1 MSGKALVVDDSTSAR
16 AVLTQQLRDQQIEVD
31 AVDSGEAALRYLER
45 QHPDVIF
52 MDHLLPGMDGFEA
65 LRAIKENPETC
76 NIPVLMYTSKR
87 GEVYL
92 NQVRELGAAGVLP
105 KGNKPIQVSKVLR
118 SLRLASP
125 GGRASGPDNG
135 DVEAGCGSGNPDLV
149 LQDIYEGLRRLQA
162 RLGESQALDE
172 VDDDFSIRRPR
183 GWGTWQWVVAAL
195 AIICLGL
202 AYQFSK
208 SRDQVAMLQSQVQLQ
223 ETALRSLRDG
233 MARDLSRLSR
243 ALAGGEAEPPFATA
257 AVVDLE
263 ALEWAL
269 NLDQWVDPGD
279 RPLGDIRLATVEGL
293 LKRLDKLGFEG
304 VVTLNVHSGIFCQNR
319 KLGRW
324 VIAGPGQ
331 IVSQCGYL
339 GTMQADERSPAFSRF
354 LSSSPILVDGRIRLE
369 IIAHGDSSP
378 LMAYPVDAA
387 SISANTWNG
396 VAALNNRVET
406 RLLQTS
412 QVQQ

>member
-16 AVLTQQLRDQQIEVD
+16 AVLAQQLRDQQIEVD
-31 AVDSGEAALRYLER
+31 AVDSGEAALQYLER

-125 GGRASGPDNG
+125 DGGEGSRDNG
-135 DVEAGCGSGNPDLV
+135 DADTGDGSANPDLV
-149 LQDIYEGLRRLQA
+149 LQDLYAGLRRLQA
-162 RLGESQALDE
+162 RLDESQGPDAGH
-172 VDDDFSIRRPR
+172 DDLMIDRPR
-183 GWGTWQWVVAAL
+183 GHDRWRWAVAAL
-195 AIICLGL
+195 TIICVGL
-202 AYQFSK
+202 AYQYSK
-208 SRDQVAMLQSQVQLQ
+208 SQDLVALLKSQAQVQ
-223 ETALRSLRDG
+223 ERAMGNLRDG

-243 ALAGGEAEPPFATA
+243 ALTGGEVEPLAAA

-269 NLDQWVDPGD
+269 NLDQWVEPGD
-279 RPLGDIRLATVEGL
+279 RPLGDVRLATVEGL
-293 LKRLDKLGFEG
+293 LRRLDKLGFEG
-304 VVTLNVHSGIFCQNR
+304 VVTLNVHSGVFCQNR

-324 VIAGPGQ
+324 VIAGAGQ
-331 IVSQCGYL
+331 IVSQCGHL
-339 GTMQADERSPAFSRF
+339 GTMRADEQSAAFSRF
-354 LSSSPILVDGRIRLE
+354 LNSSPILADGRIRLE
-369 IIAHGDSSP
+369 IIAHGDGSP
-378 LMAYPVDAA
+378 LMAYPADAA

-396 VAALNNRVET
+396 IAALNNRVET
-406 RLLQTS
+406 RLRQS
-412 QVQQ
+412 NQVQQ

>member
-16 AVLTQQLRDQQIEVD
+16 AVLAQQLRDQQIEVD
-31 AVDSGEAALRYLER
+31 AVDSGEAALRYLEE

-65 LRAIKENPETC
+65 LQAIKENPETC

-125 GGRASGPDNG
+125 HGTAGNPDNG
-135 DVEAGCGSGNPDLV
+135 NVEAGDGSGNPDLV
-149 LQDIYEGLRRLQA
+149 LQDMYEGLPRLKA
-162 RLGESQALDE
+162 RLGESQDLDE
-172 VDDDFSIRRPR
+172 VDERFSIRGPR
-183 GWGTWQWVVAAL
+183 AWDMWRWAVVAL
-195 AIICLGL
+195 AIICIGL

-208 SRDQVAMLQSQVQLQ
+208 SQDLVAMLKSQAQVQ
-223 ETALRSLRDG
+223 ERALRSMRDG
-233 MARDLSRLSR
+233 MARDLSQISR
-243 ALAGGEAEPPFATA
+243 ALAGGEIEPLLATA

-279 RPLGDIRLATVEGL
+279 RPLGDVRLATVEGL
-293 LKRLDKLGFEG
+293 LKRLDRLGFEG
-304 VVTLNVHSGIFCQNR
+304 VVTLHVHSGVFCQNR

-324 VIAGPGQ
+324 IVAGPGQ

-339 GTMQADERSPAFSRF
+339 GTMQADEQSRAFSTF
-354 LSSSPILVDGRIRLE
+354 LSSSPILVAGRIRLE
-369 IIAHGDSSP
+369 IIAHGDSIP

-396 VAALNNRVET
+396 IAALNNRVET
-406 RLLQTS
+406 RLLQTN
-412 QVQQ
+412 QAQ

>member
-16 AVLTQQLRDQQIEVD
+16 AVLAKQLIDQQIEVD
-31 AVDSGEAALRYLER
+31 AVESGEAALEYLEQ

-118 SLRLASP
+118 SLRLVSSED
-125 GGRASGPDNG
+125 RAGSQGNG
-135 DVEAGCGSGNPDLV
+135 DVKYGDRKANPDLV
-149 LQDIYEGLRRLQA
+149 LEEMYEGLRRLKD
-162 RLGESQALDE
+162 RLGESQVLHEED
-172 VDDDFSIRRPR
+172 VDFLIQKPR
-183 GWGTWQWVVAAL
+183 GRDTWQWAVAAL
-195 AIICLGL
+195 AIICVGLG
-202 AYQFSK
+202 YQFSISQDK
-208 SRDQVAMLQSQVQLQ
+208 VAMLESQAEVQ
-223 ETALRSLRDG
+223 ERAIRNLRDG

-243 ALAGGEAEPPFATA
+243 ALTGGKVEPLAAAA

-279 RPLGDIRLATVEGL
+279 RPLGDIRLATIDGL

-304 VVTLNVHSGIFCQNR
+304 VVTLHVHSGIFCQNR
-319 KLGRW
+319 ELSRW
-324 VIAGPGQ
+324 AIAGPGQ
-331 IVSQCGYL
+331 IVSQCGRL
-339 GTMQADERSPAFSRF
+339 GAMEANEQSPAFSRF
-354 LSSSPILVDGRIRLE
+354 LSSSPILAEGRIRLD

-378 LMAYPVDAA
+378 LMGYPDDAA
-387 SISANTWNG
+387 SISADTWNG
-396 VAALNNRVET
+396 IAALNNRVET
-406 RLLQTS
+406 RLMQTN
-412 QVQQ
+412 